1 MLFKEIFKEMKE
13 HGAKVKL
20 PAWGG
25 YCTGMM
31 KKKRS

>member
-20 PAWGG
+20 PSWAA
-25 YCTGMM
+25 TGTGIL
-31 KKKRS
+31 KKKQS